1 MVAKKIESLEGVGT
15 STKAFHEKALT
26 VPHIRIVPHRKKRR
40 KQSFRQIAVKGITFG
55 AFLTNLYAIMLMEFH
70 PQIGVPLFGVTFL
83 YELAFLKS
91 NGGL

>member
-1 MVAKKIESLEGVGT
+1 MAAKKIESLEGVGT
-15 STKAFHEKALT
+15 STKAFREETLT
-26 VPHIRIVPHRKKRR
+26 VSHIRIIPHRKRKR